1 MRFLPTA
8 LPDVLLVEPQVFG
21 DERGFFME
29 TYRLER
35 FAEAGIGIPFVQ
47 DNHSASS
54 RGVLRGLHYQQ
65 PHPQGKLLRCISGAI
80 FDVAVDIRRGSQTFG
95 RWVGYDLTADN
106 RRQLW
111 IPPGFAHG
119 FCVTSERAE
128 VVYKCTEVWM
138 QEFDRSI
145 RWDDPAI
152 GIEWPIP
159 SPILSAKDAAAPTL
173 AEASALPEFDRGAR
187 MLDTPSKRG

>member
-8 LPDVLLVEPQVFG
+8 LPGVVLVEPQVFG

-35 FAEAGIGIPFVQ
+35 FADAGIDLPFVQ

-54 RGVLRGLHYQQ
+54 HGVLRGLHYQQ
-65 PHPQGKLLRCISGAI
+65 PHPQGKLLRCIAGSI
-80 FDVAVDIRRGSQTFG
+80 FDVAVDIRRGSPTFG
-95 RWVGYDLTADN
+95 RWVGYDLTAEN

-128 VVYKCTEVWM
+128 VVYKCTEVWR

-152 GIEWPIP
+152 GIEWPVS

-173 AEASALPEFDRGAR
+173 AAAAELPEFGEASA
-187 MLDTPSKRG
+187 MLDMPSQRG

>member
-1 MRFLPTA
+1 MRFLPTD
-8 LPDVLLVEPQVFG
+8 LPGVLLVEPQVYG

-29 TYRLER
+29 IYRLER
-35 FAEAGIGIPFVQ
+35 FAEAGIDLPFVQ

-65 PHPQGKLLRCISGAI
+65 PHPQGKLLRCIAGAI
-80 FDVAVDIRRGSQTFG
+80 FDVAVDIRQGSPTFG

-128 VVYKCTEVWM
+128 VVYKCTEVWR
-138 QEFDRSI
+138 QKFDRSI

-152 GIEWPIP
+152 GIEWPISTP
-159 SPILSAKDAAAPTL
+159 TLSAKDAAAPTL
-173 AEASALPEFDRGAR
+173 AEASELPEFEAAAS
-187 MLDTPSKRG
+187 MLDTPSNRG